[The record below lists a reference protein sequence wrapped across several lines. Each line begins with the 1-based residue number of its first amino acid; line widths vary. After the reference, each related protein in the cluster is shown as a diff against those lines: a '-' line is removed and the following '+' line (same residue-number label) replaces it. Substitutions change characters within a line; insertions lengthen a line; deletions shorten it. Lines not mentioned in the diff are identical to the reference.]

1 MKLGILRNMALMG
14 SALAVVVACG
24 GGSGSGSGSGATA
37 VSYGPITQFGSVYV
51 HHREYFTT
59 TTSSV
64 TENGTEGPGE
74 NDGAGESEHH
84 RGLKL
89 GMVVKVEGDHDGD
102 ATGTATHIEY
112 RNNLIGPAVVNGSQL
127 TALGQ
132 IVNVTSTTVVA
143 YESGSAT
150 QNLNDPTDPNGVAAA
165 LALISGR
172 VIEVSGL
179 MGVGGV
185 IDATRIEMK
194 DLGWAGAYEIKG
206 TVAGLNT
213 AAGTFQINGLT
224 VAYSANS
231 LDLEHGATLAN
242 GQFVEVKG
250 WSFNAT
256 TTTLTATK
264 VELVDEEGFGVT
276 ANAPKAEIEGLVTV
290 FNSSS
295 DFTVGNQPV
304 NAASADYV
312 YETGAPGSIIVG
324 TKVEVEGT
332 LSGGILIAT
341 KVSVKH

>member
-51 HHREYFTT
+51 NGVEYFTT

-64 TENGTEGPGE
+64 KEDGNEGPGE
-74 NDGAGESEHH
+74 DEGAGESEHH

-102 ATGTATHIEY
+102 GQGTATHIEY
-112 RNNLIGPAVVNGSQL
+112 RNNLIGPAVVTGSQL

-132 IVNVTSTTVVA
+132 IVNVTSSTVVA
-143 YESGSAT
+143 NESGAAT
-150 QNLNDPTDPNGVAAA
+150 ENLNTGVADA

-179 MGVGGV
+179 VGVGGA

-194 DLGWAGAYEIKG
+194 APGWTGAYEIKG
-206 TVAGLNT
+206 TVAGL
-213 AAGTFQINGLT
+213 AVGTFQINGLT
-224 VAYSANS
+224 VAYSANSLENS

-250 WSFNAT
+250 WSFNAST
-256 TTTLTATK
+256 ITLTATE
-264 VELVDEEGFGVT
+264 VELVDDEGFGVT
-276 ANAPKAEIEGLVTV
+276 ASAPKAEIEGLVTAV
-290 FNSSS
+290 TSQG
-295 DFTVGNQPV
+295 FTVGTQPV
-304 NAASADYV
+304 VTTSSTIYEHGDSAGIV
-312 YETGAPGSIIVG
+312 QGARL
-324 TKVEVEGT
+324 EVEGT
-332 LSGGILIAT
+332 LSGGTLTAT
-341 KVSVKH
+341 KISFKH